1 VSGDVVRV
9 LDTSPA
15 ARAVAAELGLELVSP
30 LGVSSDE
37 PVLAVIADAS
47 QVAGLPQL
55 RAGHNVLA
63 LVAWNLA
70 EGDVLRLLDGDVPV
84 FIGQPTPQEL
94 RALVWW
100 GESPVSSGDERE
112 LAARLAILEDAFEG

>member
-1 VSGDVVRV
+1 MNTGVVRV

-15 ARAVAAELGLELVSP
+15 AQKVAAELGLELVAPQSAAA
-30 LGVSSDE
+30 DE

-55 RAGHNVLA
+55 REGHALIA

-70 EGDVLRLLDGDVPV
+70 EEDLLRLLDGDVPV
-84 FIGQPTPQEL
+84 FIGQPTPHEL
-94 RALVWW
+94 RALTWW
-100 GESPVSSGDERE
+100 GETPASPDDERE
-112 LAARLAILEDAFEG
+112 RAVRLAILEDAFGA